1 MNRLFHEA
9 PGHWRTVRLRHTVAA
24 CITGT
29 WGEEPRGGPEDLIC
43 VRVADFDRM
52 RGRVNLENPTF
63 RFVPPSYR
71 NRRMLA
77 RGDLL
82 LEKSGGGEEQP
93 VGSVVLY
100 DHDAPAVC
108 SNFIARMPVQPGFD
122 GRYLCY
128 LHAAL
133 YCMGVNRRSIRQT
146 TGIQN
151 LDSKSYLDE
160 EVRAPELA
168 EQQQLADFLDSR
180 TALLD
185 KLVRKKQQLLRLLM
199 ERRDALIS
207 QVVTTGM
214 NPAAAARWKFTRFKF
229 IRSGALFYGAGEPA
243 TSGDRG
249 GPRYIR
255 ITDLNDDG
263 SLRDETFTSLPETVA
278 APYLLEDGDIL
289 LARSGATAG
298 KAFRYREEWGRAC
311 FASYLIR
318 LRPDRRKVLPD
329 YLYYYTQSKAYRDQV
344 RLNAIQSTIANVSA
358 ERYGNFTIPLPP
370 LEEQQVIVVF
380 LQRMTSA
387 VDRLAAATSRQISR
401 LHEYR
406 LSLIV
411 ETITRGRP
419 ERARAARRT
428 L

>member
-1 MNRLFHEA
+1 MNSLFRGA
-9 PGHWRTVRLRHTVAA
+9 PGHWRTVRLRRTVGA

-29 WGEEPRGGPEDLIC
+29 WGEEPRGGPDDLIC

-52 RGRVNLENPTF
+52 RGRVSLENPTF
-63 RFVPPSYR
+63 RFIPPSYR

-100 DHDAPAVC
+100 DHDAPAVS
-108 SNFIARMPVQPGFD
+108 SNFIARMPVEPGFD

-151 LDSKSYLDE
+151 LDGKSYLDE
-160 EVRAPELA
+160 EVRAPEMA
-168 EQQQLADFLDSR
+168 EQQQLADFLDTK

-185 KLVRKKQQLLRLLM
+185 KLARKKQQLLDLLM

-214 NPAAAARWKFTRFKF
+214 NPAAPAPWKFTRFKF

-249 GPRYIR
+249 DPRYIR

-263 SLRDETFTSLPETVA
+263 SLREETFTSLAETVA

-298 KAFRYREEWGRAC
+298 KAFRYRAEWGRAC

-370 LEEQQVIVVF
+370 LEEQQAIVAF
-380 LQRMTSA
+380 LQRMTGA
-387 VDRLAAATSRQISR
+387 VDRLTAATLRQINR

-406 LSLIV
+406 ASLIV
-411 ETITRGRP
+411 EIITRGRA

>member
-1 MNRLFHEA
+1 MNSLFRNA

-29 WGEEPRGGPEDLIC
+29 WGEEPRGGPDDLIC

-52 RGRVNLENPTF
+52 RGRVTLENPTF

-82 LEKSGGGEEQP
+82 IEKSGGGEEQP

-100 DHDAPAVC
+100 DHDAPAVS
-108 SNFIARMPVQPGFD
+108 SNFIARMPVEPGFD

-168 EQQQLADFLDSR
+168 EQQQLAALLDTR

-185 KLVRKKQQLLRLLM
+185 KLARKKQQLLDLIM

-207 QVVTTGM
+207 QVVMAVT
-214 NPAAAARWKFTRFKF
+214 RWKSTRFKF

-263 SLRDETFTSLPETVA
+263 SLREETFTSLPETVA

-298 KAFRYREEWGRAC
+298 KAFRYRAEWGRAC

-370 LEEQQVIVVF
+370 LEEQQAIVAF

-401 LHEYR
+401 LYEYR
-406 LSLIV
+406 ASLIV
-411 ETITRGRP
+411 EIITRGRA

-428 L
+428 F

>member
-1 MNRLFHEA
+1 MNSLFRDA
-9 PGHWRTVRLRHTVAA
+9 PSHWRTIRLKHTVSA

-29 WGEEPRGGPEDLIC
+29 WGEEPRGGPGDIVC
-43 VRVADFDRM
+43 VRIADFDRL
-52 RGRVNLENPTF
+52 RGRVALEHPTF
-63 RFVPPSYR
+63 RFVAPSYR
-71 NRRMLA
+71 RRRILA

-82 LEKSGGGEEQP
+82 LEKCGGGDGQP
-93 VGSVVLY
+93 VGSVMLY
-100 DHDAPAVC
+100 DRDAPAVC
-108 SNFIARMPVQPGFD
+108 SNFIARMPVEPGFD

-133 YCMGVNRRSIRQT
+133 YHAGVNCRSIHQT

-151 LDSKSYLDE
+151 LDSKAYLEE
-160 EVRAPELA
+160 EVRVPDLA
-168 EQQQLADFLDSR
+168 GQQRIAAFLDGK

-185 KLVRKKQQLLRLLM
+185 KLARAKHRLLDLLR

-207 QVVTTGM
+207 QVITTGM
-214 NPAAAARWKFTRFKF
+214 NPAVPSRWSFTRFKF
-229 IRSGALFYGAGEPA
+229 IRSGALFYGAGEPGA
-243 TSGDRG
+243 SDHSG

-263 SLRDETFTSLPETVA
+263 SLRADTFTSLPEAVA

-318 LRPDRRKVLPD
+318 LRPDRRKILPD
-329 YLYYYTQSKAYRDQV
+329 YLYYYTQSRAYRDKV
-344 RLNAIQSTIANVSA
+344 RLHTIQSTIANVSA
-358 ERYGNFTIPLPP
+358 ERYGNFAIPLPP
-370 LEEQQVIVVF
+370 LEQQQAMVAH
-380 LQRMTSA
+380 LQRMTVA
-387 VDRLAAATSRQISR
+387 VDRLVAVTTRQLAR

-406 LSLIV
+406 CSLIV
-411 ETITRGRP
+411 ETITRGR
-419 ERARAARRT
+419 RATLGAAVGD

>member
-1 MNRLFHEA
+1 MNSLFRNA

-29 WGEEPRGGPEDLIC
+29 WGEEPRGGSDDLIC

-52 RGRVNLENPTF
+52 RGRVRLENPTL
-63 RFVPPSYR
+63 RFIPPAYR

-82 LEKSGGGEEQP
+82 IEKSGGGEEQP

-100 DHDAPAVC
+100 DHDAPAVS
-108 SNFIARMPVQPGFD
+108 SNFIARMPVEPGFD

-160 EVRAPELA
+160 EIRAPELA
-168 EQQQLADFLDSR
+168 EQQQLAALLDTK
-180 TALLD
+180 TALLG
-185 KLVRKKQQLLRLLM
+185 KLARTKQQLLDLLM

-207 QVVTTGM
+207 QVVM
-214 NPAAAARWKFTRFKF
+214 AAARWKSTRFKF

-263 SLRDETFTSLPETVA
+263 SLREETFTSLPKTVA

-329 YLYYYTQSKAYRDQV
+329 YLYYYTQSRAYRDQV

-370 LEEQQVIVVF
+370 LEEQQAIVAF
-380 LQRMTSA
+380 LQRMTGA
-387 VDRLAAATSRQISR
+387 VDRLVAATSRQISR

-406 LSLIV
+406 ASLIV